1 MLVLPISQYVHPDVS
16 TLWGELFKLPGLLEV
31 IDSRNSNNQNDS
43 NNNTPTMIIVC
54 YLIPKAERL

>member
-1 MLVLPISQYVHPDVS
+1 MLVLPISQYVHLDVS

-43 NNNTPTMIIVC
+43 NDNTPTMIIVC
-54 YLIPKAERL
+54 CLIPKAKRL